1 MQEKVCNLWIEA
13 ADYRCV
19 PTCGA
24 INSDGTAIMDSGLAK
39 EAAQRHSGVE
49 LDLGR
54 MIASRGNHVHLIKP
68 GLVSFPYKQFEWS
81 APSLDIIRRSARQLA
96 ALVGAGKTLLPRPGC
111 GPNELPW
118 ESVREA
124 LSTLPDNVIVIEHV

>member
-13 ADYRCV
+13 ADFRCI
-19 PTCGA
+19 PTSGA
-24 INSDGTAIMDSGLAK
+24 LQSDGTALMDSGLAK
-39 EAAQRHSGVE
+39 EATQRHSGVE

-54 MIASRGNHVHLIKP
+54 LIASRGNHVHLIKP
-68 GLVSFPYKQFEWS
+68 GLVSFPFKQFEWS

-96 ALVGAGKTLLPRPGC
+96 TIVGTAKTLLPRPGC
-111 GPNELPW
+111 GPNELSW